1 MTLRKRLARLL
12 APSLLVRV
20 ALALALVGLLPMA
33 VTAYRL
39 IGINESAMDEQ
50 VLSTHTLAARTA
62 AERVDAF
69 LATRIALARG
79 LAANPALAEP
89 RSPEAAELLVQ
100 NLQAWA
106 PLAELPDGVTDRRDL
121 PRGLEVLAIAVVAES
136 GEQVILAQLKD
147 ERERRRVAAAL
158 ADVGEA
164 EIELTAGDPYPTVRV
179 SAPLPAVR
187 ATLWL
192 VVDGADLLEAL
203 ETDELGE
210 EAELV
215 LASRDGEVLAGPRIE
230 LPPRL
235 VEDARSGRFQ
245 GTRPGLTPAAGGE
258 ELIGAHAPVDNA
270 PWTVLSLQPS
280 RVARRVARR
289 MSREAG
295 LAVALASLLVA
306 ALCAAAW
313 ATVVRPIRQLASAQ
327 RRLAGVGARARSGS
341 EIDQLKA
348 SFEALEQRLKDRQAL
363 DQVFLGRYQILEVV
377 GSGAMGTVFKGRDP
391 KLQRPVALKTIRL
404 DAKIGGDRRAELI
417 SRLLQEAVTVAK
429 FNHPNIV
436 AVYDVED
443 RPEAAFVAMEFVDGV
458 SLERLLW
465 SSGRLPPPQVM
476 TLGAGI
482 AAGLAAAHEHGLV
495 HRDVK
500 PANILLG
507 RGGSIKVTD
516 FGIAELLSS
525 MSPTQDVVFGTPGY
539 LPPETLQGHGYD
551 RSGDLFSLGA
561 ILYFCLT
568 GRRPFEGRTARE
580 VIRKTMFSAVAPP
593 RDLAPSIPPE
603 LESLVLEL
611 LAANRTRRPAD
622 AAAVSARLEGMASR
636 AGATWSPPEGAFD
649 AGGERE
655 AEEETG
661 GGRFVATTRVA

>member
-1 MTLRKRLARLL
+1 MTLGKRLSRLL
-12 APSLLVRV
+12 APSLLVRA

-33 VTAYRL
+33 VITHRL
-39 IGINESAMDEQ
+39 IGINENAMDEQ
-50 VLSTHTLAARTA
+50 VDSTHTLAARTA

-69 LATRIALARG
+69 LATRIALAHG
-79 LAANPALAEP
+79 LATNPAMAEP
-89 RSPEAAELLVQ
+89 LSPEARVLLSE
-100 NLQAWA
+100 NLQAW
-106 PLAELPDGVTDRRDL
+106 V
-121 PRGLEVLAIAVVAES
+121 GLGVLAIAVVDQG
-136 GEQVILAQLKD
+136 GETVILAQVAD
-147 ERERRRVAAAL
+147 EEEKRRAAAAL
-158 ADVGEA
+158 ALPADL
-164 EIELTAGDPYPTVRV
+164 EIGLVAAGPGDAHPTVRLAV
-179 SAPLPAVR
+179 PLL
-187 ATLWL
+187 ATDARLWL
-192 VVDGADLLEAL
+192 VAGEPPDPRDGLVAAL
-203 ETDELGE
+203 ETAELGE

-215 LASRDGEVLAGPRIE
+215 LAHRERGTVLAGPPIE
-230 LPPRL
+230 LPPLL

-245 GTRPGLTPAAGGE
+245 GTRPGLDPAAAGE
-258 ELIGAHAPVDNA
+258 EMIGAHAPVGNA
-270 PWTVLSLQPS
+270 PWTVFSLQPS

-289 MSREAG
+289 MSQEAG
-295 LAVALASLLVA
+295 LAVGLASLLVA
-306 ALCAAAW
+306 VLSAAAW

-327 RRLAGVGARARSGS
+327 RRLAGGVRTRARSGS

-404 DAKIGGDRRAELI
+404 DAKIGRERRAELI

-465 SSGRLPPPQVM
+465 SSGRLPAPQVM
-476 TLGAGI
+476 PLGAGI

-539 LPPETLQGHGYD
+539 LPPETLQGQGYD
-551 RSGDLFSLGA
+551 RSSDLFSLGA

-568 GRRPFEGRTARE
+568 GRRPFEGRSVRE
-580 VIRKTMFSAVAPP
+580 VIRKTMFSSVTPP
-593 RDLAPSIPPE
+593 RELVPSVPPDLEA
-603 LESLVLEL
+603 LVLEL
-611 LAANRTRRPAD
+611 LAADRSRRPGDAGEVAARLERMAGRAGASWSLPEGPFDAD
-622 AAAVSARLEGMASR
+622 AA
-636 AGATWSPPEGAFD
+636 
-649 AGGERE
+649 RE
-655 AEEETG
+655 APDETDG
-661 GGRFVATTRVA
+661 ARFVATTRVA